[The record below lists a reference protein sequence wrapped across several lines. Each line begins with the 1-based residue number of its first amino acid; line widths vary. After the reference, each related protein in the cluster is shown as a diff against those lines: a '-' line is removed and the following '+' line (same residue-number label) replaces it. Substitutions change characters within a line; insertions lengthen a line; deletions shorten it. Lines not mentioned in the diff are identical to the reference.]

1 MNLCDGSSSR
11 GSPASSAA
19 SRKRDTTPARKNTEI
34 SLATKTNKFSESRGV
49 ANVGEPANKVTVAS
63 KGLAECP
70 VCRLKFGGRQGQW
83 ERQAH
88 IQQCLDSLEG
98 VFDSEE

>member
-1 MNLCDGSSSR
+1 MRTSGTGISLSTTANRVS
-11 GSPASSAA
+11 A
-19 SRKRDTTPARKNTEI
+19 SRA
-34 SLATKTNKFSESRGV
+34 AAHVGV
-49 ANVGEPANKVTVAS
+49 PPNKVTVAS
-63 KGLAECP
+63 KGLSECP

-98 VFDSEE
+98 MFDSEE

>member
-1 MNLCDGSSSR
+1 MRTSGT
-11 GSPASSAA
+11 G
-19 SRKRDTTPARKNTEI
+19 I
-34 SLATKTNKFSESRGV
+34 SLATKTSKVSASRG
-49 ANVGEPANKVTVAS
+49 AAHVGVPVNKVPVAS
-63 KGLAECP
+63 KGLSECP

-98 VFDSEE
+98 MFDSEE